1 MVKARLS
8 SALLCLALAAP
19 AASAADPQAAAKA
32 EALLRRM
39 SLAEK
44 IGQLSQIGGLA
55 LIPDSVPVEERIRQG
70 QAGSILWVSNPAAIN
85 KLQRVAMEQSRLR
98 IPLIFGLDVIHGFRT
113 IFPMPLALAASWDMR
128 LIEDVQHAAARE
140 ARAAGIHWTFAP
152 MVDIARDIRW
162 GRLIEGA
169 GEDPFLGSAVAAAQV
184 RGFQGPDYSAPDRLL
199 ACAKHFAAYGA
210 GEGGRDYDSAYVP
223 EEQMWNVYLPPFE
236 AARKAGVGTFMAA
249 YMDLN
254 DVPATG
260 NAWLL
265 RTVLRN
271 TWKFDGLVV
280 SDANSVR
287 DLLTHGYARDA
298 ADAAYKGFTAGV
310 NMDMA
315 SKVYLEQLPALVQ
328 SGRLSEKAVDD
339 MVRPILVAKYRLG
352 LFERPYADEALA
364 RQVIADPQQRALARQ
379 AAASS
384 AVLLRNDGALLPL
397 KKEATRTVAVIGPLG
412 DSKRD
417 LLTMWSGFDLDP
429 SSTVT
434 IAAGLRNKLGPGA
447 KVDFAPGVELRKSY
461 LSMFDKMFGGKPPE
475 PWSAQQARAEFDN
488 AVALAGRADVVVMAL
503 GELSMMSGELAVQ
516 SSIELPGRQQ
526 QLLEAVVATGKPV
539 VLVLVNGRPLNLT
552 WASTHVRAILEA
564 WHPGMEGGNA
574 VADLLFGDAT
584 PAGKLPVTWPRTAGQ
599 LPLYYAHNLTH
610 QPESAPGFESRYWDE
625 KSSPLYPFGH
635 GLSYTSFVY
644 SKLQVKS
651 PRVRLGSPVEVTV
664 EVRNSGSRPAVEVA
678 QLYIHQQAGAASRPV
693 RQLKGFQ
700 RVALDPGQSKTLTF
714 QLTRDE
720 LRYWSGVSKSWVV
733 EPEQFDVWAG
743 SDSSAALHTTFQLVP

>member
-1 MVKARLS
+1 MSNRSLIATLLS
-8 SALLCLALAAP
+8 LALAGP

-32 EALLRRM
+32 EALLRKM
-39 SLAEK
+39 TLAEK

-55 LIPDSVPVEERIRQG
+55 FLADSVPVEERIRKG
-70 QAGSILWVSNPAAIN
+70 QAGSILWVSTPAAIN
-85 KLQRVAMEQSRLR
+85 KLQKIAMEETRLR

-113 IFPMPLALAASWDMR
+113 IFPMPLALAASWDMQ

-140 ARAAGIHWTFAP
+140 ARASGIQWTFAP
-152 MVDIARDIRW
+152 MVDIARDVRW

-184 RGFQGPDYSAPDRLL
+184 RGFQGPDFSAQDRLL

-210 GEGGRDYDSAYVP
+210 GDGGRDYDSAYVP

-236 AARKAGVGTFMAA
+236 AAKKSGVGTFMAA

-260 NAWLL
+260 NPWLL
-265 RTVLRN
+265 RTVLRD

-287 DLLTHGYARDA
+287 DLKTHGFARDA
-298 ADAAYKGFTAGV
+298 ADAAYKAFSAGV

-315 SKVYLEQLPALVQ
+315 SKTYLEQLPALVQ
-328 SGRLSEKAVDD
+328 SGKVTEKSIDA

-352 LFERPYADEALA
+352 LFEKPYADEALA
-364 RQVIADPQQRALARQ
+364 RQVIGSAEQRTVARR
-379 AAASS
+379 AAAAS
-384 AVLLRNDGALLPL
+384 AVLLRNEGALLPL
-397 KKEATRTVAVIGPLG
+397 KKESARTVAVIGPLG

-434 IAAGLRNKLGPGA
+434 ITEGLRNKLGNSA
-447 KVDFAPGVELRKSY
+447 KVTFAQGVEIRKTY
-461 LSMFDKMFGGKPPE
+461 PSMFDKMFGGKPAE
-475 PWSAQQARAEFDN
+475 PWSEARAQAEFEQ
-488 AVALAGRADVVVMAL
+488 AVNLAKSSDVIVMAL

-516 SSIELPGRQQ
+516 SSLDLPGRQQ
-526 QLLEAVVATGKPV
+526 QLLEAVVATRKPV
-539 VLVLVNGRPLNLT
+539 VLVLVNGRPLNVT
-552 WASTHVRAILEA
+552 WAAAHVPAILEA

-574 VADLLFGDAT
+574 IADLLFGDAA
-584 PAGKLPVTWPRTAGQ
+584 PAGKLPITWPRTAGQ

-610 QPESAPGFESRYWDE
+610 QPDSEPGFESRFWDE
-625 KSSPLYPFGH
+625 LSSPLYPFGY
-635 GLSYTSFVY
+635 GRSYTTFEFSNL
-644 SKLQVKS
+644 KPKAEQVK
-651 PRVRLGSPVEVTV
+651 LGTPVEVTV
-664 EVRNSGSRPAVEVA
+664 DVRNTGSSRGAEVA
-678 QLYIHQQAGAASRPV
+678 QLYIHQQAGSASRPV

-700 RVALDPGQSKTLTF
+700 RILLNPGETRTLTF
-714 QLTRDE
+714 RLTADE
-720 LRYWSGVSKSWVV
+720 LRYWSGAAKGWVV
-733 EPEQFDVWAG
+733 EPEKFDVWAG
-743 SDSSAALHTTFQLVP
+743 SDSSAALHASFQLVK